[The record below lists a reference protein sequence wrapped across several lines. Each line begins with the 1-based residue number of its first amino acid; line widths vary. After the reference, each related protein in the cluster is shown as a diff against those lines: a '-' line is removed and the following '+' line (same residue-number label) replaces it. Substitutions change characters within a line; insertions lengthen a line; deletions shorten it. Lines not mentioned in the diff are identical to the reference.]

1 MNFTELIKTGRSV
14 RAYTGQAPTKA
25 ELEEILKAGTYAPSG
40 SNRQMSV
47 AVCITD
53 PKTIAA
59 IGRLNAAVMGRKDTD
74 PFYGAPVLIVVF
86 DRRENGTRI
95 MDGSAVILTM
105 LYKAHDM
112 GIDGCWIHRAKET
125 FETEEGRELM
135 RSFGLDPDEYE
146 GIDNVILGHHAGS
159 YPADKPRREGRILW
173 AD

>member
-1 MNFTELIKTGRSV
+1 
-14 RAYTGQAPTKA
+14 
-25 ELEEILKAGTYAPSG
+25 
-40 SNRQMSV
+40 
-47 AVCITD
+47 
-53 PKTIAA
+53 
-59 IGRLNAAVMGRKDTD
+59 MGKKDTD
-74 PFYGAPVLIVVF
+74 PFYEAPVLIVVF